1 MSQENVELVRASYDA
16 LNRGDIGAVAATV
29 ADDAEITTILSAVEG
44 GRYTGPEGIRSW
56 WEDDVLPMF
65 TSIRFELRDLIDR
78 DDLVIGTVAIH
89 ARGRGSAV
97 DVEQVFTHVH
107 RFRNGKVIQF
117 KSYTARGEALEAV
130 GLRE

>member
-1 MSQENVELVRASYDA
+1 MSHENVELVRASYDA
-16 LNRGDIGAVAATV
+16 LNRGDIEAVAATV

-44 GRYTGPEGIRSW
+44 GRYTGPEGIRRW
-56 WEDDVLPMF
+56 WNDDVLPMF

-78 DDLVIGTVAIH
+78 DDLVIGTVAIQ

-97 DVEQVFTHVH
+97 DVEQVFTHVL
-107 RFRNGKVIQF
+107 RIRNGKLIQF